1 MQEVENL
8 LEILEKTKEAI
19 QKEDTATIRNLSDRT
34 NNTVAKTHDPDNI
47 TLAVIIYAMSKIIER
62 KQYRNYSGWN
72 RFYKNVNVYFD
83 KLINCLKRKD
93 EECFSET
100 LKLIRAEIDNLSG
113 KLRRY
118 IQDVFRKAE
127 INKASKIYEHGISL
141 EKTAKLL
148 GLTMFEVAN
157 YSGQTEIGEENL
169 SKVNVKTRIKNAMGI
184 FG

>member
-1 MQEVENL
+1 MQDVENL
-8 LEILEKTKEAI
+8 LSILEQTKKAI
-19 QKEDTATIRNLSDRT
+19 QKEDTATIKNLSDRT
-34 NNTVAKTHDPDNI
+34 NNTVARTHDPDNI

-62 KQYRNYSGWN
+62 RQYRNYPGWN

-83 KLINCLKRKD
+83 KLIFCLKQKN
-93 EECFSET
+93 EECFSNT

-148 GLTMFEVAN
+148 
-157 YSGQTEIGEENL
+157 
-169 SKVNVKTRIKNAMGI
+169 
-184 FG
+184 

>member
-1 MQEVENL
+1 MQEGKNL
-8 LEILEKTKEAI
+8 LDILEQTKKAI
-19 QKEDTATIRNLSDRT
+19 QKEDTATIKNLSDRT

-62 KQYRNYSGWN
+62 RQYRNYPGWN
-72 RFYKNVNVYFD
+72 KFYKNVNVYFD
-83 KLINCLKRKD
+83 KLIYCLRQKN

-148 GLTMFEVAN
+148 GITMYEVAG
-157 YSGQTEIGEENL
+157 YSGQSGIIDETINKI
-169 SKVNVKTRIKNAMGI
+169 SAKSRIKIAME
-184 FG
+184 FFK